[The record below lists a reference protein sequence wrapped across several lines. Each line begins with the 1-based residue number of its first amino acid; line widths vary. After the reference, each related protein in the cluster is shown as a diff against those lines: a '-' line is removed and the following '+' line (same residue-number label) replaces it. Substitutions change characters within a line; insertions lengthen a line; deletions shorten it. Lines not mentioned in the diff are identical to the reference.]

1 MRRSSLVAPLL
12 LIGIGALFLARNLY
26 PELPLT
32 DYLARYWPYIL
43 IVWGTLRLVEI
54 LYWANTAK
62 PVPTRGISGGEWLLI
77 VFLCMIG
84 MSVHFVHGRFA
95 EGMGRWWPE
104 RIPWNTVQLMGERFD
119 YPVAVQK
126 TASGTAHIVIEEFR
140 GDLKVTGSDADLVK
154 IVGRKSIRAVDKN
167 TADHADSGSSVEIG
181 GDANQITV
189 RLREPVASGP
199 LISAALEVT
208 VPKGASL
215 EARRRDGDV
224 SIANMAGPVD
234 VRGSAANLDVH
245 QMSGPVTI
253 EGTYTGDVTLKDLAK
268 PVRFKSPRTDF
279 NAIAVPGEIHIDP
292 ANFNADGLTG
302 PVRLNSRSRDVRL
315 RNFRDALQVD
325 LERGDLNLEP
335 AQMPLSPIEAKLR
348 SGDTVLVLPD
358 AAGFSIKATT
368 RSGEITNSLG
378 PGFKIDSDGRRETLT
393 GAAGGGPPIMLEAE
407 RGSISVRKGSAV
419 PSVKGTSHPLETI
432 NQ

>member
-1 MRRSSLVAPLL
+1 MRRPSLIAPLL
-12 LIGIGALFLARNLY
+12 LIAVGALFLARNLY

-43 IVWGTLRLVEI
+43 IVWGAFRLVEI
-54 LYWANTAK
+54 LYWANTSK
-62 PVPTRGISGGEWLLI
+62 PVPARGISGGEWLFI
-77 VFLCMIG
+77 VFLCLIG
-84 MSVHFVHGRFA
+84 ISVHFVHGRFV
-95 EGMGRWWPE
+95 EGTGHWWPE
-104 RIPWNTVQLMGERFD
+104 RIPWNTVQMMGERFD
-119 YPVAVQK
+119 YPVSAERPASK
-126 TASGTAHIVIEEFR
+126 TPHIVIEEFR
-140 GDLKVTGSDADLVK
+140 GDLKVTGSDADAVK

-167 TADHADSGSSVEIG
+167 TADRADSGSGIEIG
-181 GDANQITV
+181 GDVNRITI
-189 RLREPVASGP
+189 RLREPIGSGP

-215 EARRRDGDV
+215 EAQGRDGDV
-224 SIANMAGPVD
+224 SVANMAGPVD

-245 QMSGPVTI
+245 QVSGPVTI

-279 NAIAVPGEIHIDP
+279 NAMAVPGEVHIDP

-302 PVRLNSRSRDVRL
+302 PVRLNSRSRDVRV
-315 RNFRDALQVD
+315 RNFRDAVEIV

-335 AQMPLSPIEAKLR
+335 VQMPLSPIEAKLR

-378 PGFKIDSDGRRETLT
+378 AGFKVDSDGRRETLT
-393 GAAGGGPPIMLEAE
+393 GAAGNGPPIALEAE

-419 PSVKGTSHPLETI
+419 PTVKGTSHPLETI

>member
-12 LIGIGALFLARNLY
+12 LIGMGALFLARNLY

-54 LYWANTAK
+54 LYWANTSK
-62 PVPTRGISGGEWLLI
+62 PVPARGISGGEWLLI

-84 MSVHFVHGRFA
+84 MSVHFVHGHFA
-95 EGMGRWWPE
+95 EGIWRWPE
-104 RIPWNTVQLMGERFD
+104 RIPWNTVQMMGERFD

-140 GDLKVTGSDADLVK
+140 GDLKVTGSETDLVK

-167 TADHADSGSSVEIG
+167 TADRADSGSSVEIA

-189 RLREPVASGP
+189 RLREPIGSGP

-215 EARRRDGDV
+215 EAKSRDGDV

-245 QMSGPVTI
+245 QVSGPVTI
-253 EGTYTGDVTLKDLAK
+253 EGTYTGDVTLKELAK
-268 PVRFKSPRTDF
+268 PIRFKSPRTDF

-302 PVRLNSRSRDVRL
+302 PVRLSSRSRDVRL
-315 RNFRDALQVD
+315 RNFREALQVD

-335 AQMPLSPIEAKLR
+335 VQMPLSPIEAKLR

-368 RSGEITNSLG
+368 RSGEITNGLG
-378 PGFKIDSDGRRETLT
+378 SGFKVDSDGRKETLT
-393 GAAGGGPPIMLEAE
+393 GAAGSGPPIMLEAE

-419 PSVKGTSHPLETI
+419 PSVKGTSHPLDTI